1 MLICFWSFS
10 GFPQPC
16 SIEAKN
22 IKYADIGNSWGTG
35 IEIASPESNSIE
47 SDCIWATCFCDT
59 YIGNTGIDGTYV
71 SSHKPSKSSVWYL

>member
-47 SDCIWATCFCDT
+47 SDCI
-59 YIGNTGIDGTYV
+59 
-71 SSHKPSKSSVWYL
+71 